1 MARVISKWWEHGG
14 PGDDD
19 TLSLTS
25 PHPRSKKV
33 AANNANNDGD
43 DDDGYE
49 QQNQDNNETTT
60 LNALRDA
67 IENAAVKNFGAIC
80 YGSLFVFPVQ
90 ACRQLLDQFRDSNS
104 HTLHESASKVRQER
118 SDEEKASINGDSSG
132 EESDLWCCCP
142 LFVPPFFRS
151 YVGTPLVDWIR
162 SLNNDFNPWGF
173 SYVGMYRYG
182 WLDASRKAS
191 ELLLA
196 RGWATIANDDLIIN
210 VLLLV
215 SLVIGGCT
223 GCFGALLEDTDQF
236 SIGESRQKTHIAFM

>member
-33 AANNANNDGD
+33 AANNDNNDNND
-43 DDDGYE
+43 CDE

-90 ACRQLLDQFRDSNS
+90 ACRQLLDLFRDSNS
-104 HTLHESASKVRQER
+104 HTLHESASKV
-118 SDEEKASINGDSSG
+118 
-132 EESDLWCCCP
+132 
-142 LFVPPFFRS
+142 
-151 YVGTPLVDWIR
+151 
-162 SLNNDFNPWGF
+162 
-173 SYVGMYRYG
+173 
-182 WLDASRKAS
+182 
-191 ELLLA
+191 
-196 RGWATIANDDLIIN
+196 
-210 VLLLV
+210 
-215 SLVIGGCT
+215 
-223 GCFGALLEDTDQF
+223 
-236 SIGESRQKTHIAFM
+236 